1 MAIRGYLYFT
11 WLGIKR
17 QIDSACSNS
26 HAQNTGLV
34 CVVKNKRSK
43 EERSGTQIHSRLAV
57 TGGMRSRH
65 PAMCACFSSRLY
77 TLLSVYTQS
86 WLQRKA
92 SLPHVHKHTRLIEP
106 SSTHL
111 VNCQSFS
118 DSVAKLMS
126 GTRVPEVPI
135 TLHCR
140 NLYSSP
146 VHFH

>member
-1 MAIRGYLYFT
+1 MLEQSHTQKLTSLVYVRKLNVSPSATHKYI
-11 WLGIKR
+11 
-17 QIDSACSNS
+17 QDSLS
-26 HAQNTGLV
+26 L
-34 CVVKNKRSK
+34 
-43 EERSGTQIHSRLAV
+43 
-57 TGGMRSRH
+57 GGMQSGH
-65 PAMCACFSSRLY
+65 TAMCACFSSHLY
-77 TLLSVYTQS
+77 TLLSVYTQN
-86 WLQRKA
+86 WQQCKA

-106 SSTHL
+106 SGTHL

-118 DSVAKLMS
+118 YSVAKLMS